1 MCDFLQII
9 GQADRQKAA
18 DMRQLKTAY
27 ENRLTQIQK
36 SAKIEITRLVSYAQ
50 FGSVRNPTTCT
61 RCHRSGRATFYH
73 TRRTHKILLIYKEIQ
88 QVYLTGS

>member
-1 MCDFLQII
+1 MLLLGGSNSEKKKTRYIRNDFLQII
-9 GQADRQKAA
+9 GQADRRKAA

-50 FGSVRNPTTCT
+50 WM
-61 RCHRSGRATFYH
+61 
-73 TRRTHKILLIYKEIQ
+73 
-88 QVYLTGS
+88 